1 MFARSSVVIRGL
13 ALGLVFI
20 GFCTA
25 IASLL
30 VLLIDAAAWAITGH
44 WQSTSFVSLFGALPV
59 QPFSNWKAL
68 LIGLSVQPV
77 WVLMMG
83 VGALTAL
90 FGSLLLPDDADD

>member
-1 MFARSSVVIRGL
+1 MFARFSVVVRSV

-20 GFCTA
+20 GLCTA

-30 VLLIDAAAWAITGH
+30 VLLIDAAAWAITSH

-68 LIGLSVQPV
+68 LIGLSVQPI

-83 VGALTAL
+83 AGALIAL
-90 FGSLLLPDDADD
+90 FGSLLLPDGADD